1 MYVQA
6 VVATVKAPDN
16 LLEHV
21 REIRR
26 VNQLAMP
33 DGEVLA
39 DECLMTRKEAKE
51 NLLKAMSNFY
61 DLERSAG
68 LSVEKVN
75 KEILTLAQENQKNK
89 TQQAAR

>member
-26 VNQLAMP
+26 VNQLAVP
-33 DGEVLA
+33 VGEHQLMHVLVVFYRSSFS
-39 DECLMTRKEAKE
+39 CLPFLPRP
-51 NLLKAMSNFY
+51 
-61 DLERSAG
+61 
-68 LSVEKVN
+68 
-75 KEILTLAQENQKNK
+75 
-89 TQQAAR
+89 